1 MYKFIVM
8 YLQVLT
14 DGRGKV
20 EFRLASK
27 LLSRG
32 SPEQHVF
39 LEDAARRIASEG
51 FFDQEQNIWIMPGA
65 LLSVKEHVPQV
76 PKEPKK

>member
-20 EFRLASK
+20 EFRLASQIQ
-27 LLSRG
+27 SYG
-32 SPEQHVF
+32 SPERPVF
-39 LEDAARRIASEG
+39 LEDAARHIASEG
-51 FFDQEQNIWIMPGA
+51 FFDREQNIWIMPGA